1 MAGPVRQPIDV
12 AALEAYI
19 SRAVPDITP
28 PLDVKQFGY
37 GQSNPTYLLTSKPT
51 GQRYVLRKKPPG
63 KLVSKTAHKVEREYR
78 IIHALRDTDVPAP
91 RAYALCEDPA
101 VIGTPF
107 YIMQFL
113 DGRIIEDPS
122 IPGVSPH
129 HRAEMWSDAIR
140 TLAKLHSVDPARVG
154 LGDFGRPHG
163 FYNRQ
168 VKTWRTICEAQA
180 AVTDVDTGLKV
191 GHLPHFAQMTT
202 FFEDPSSQPTD
213 RGTLIHGD
221 YKIDNLVF
229 HKTEPRV
236 IGILDWEMST
246 IGHPLSDLANAL
258 MPFSSA
264 RTVNGPPEARIP
276 HAQAA
281 FLPGA
286 TPGLPAPE
294 QLASTYATAAGL
306 GTGRWDGMEQEL
318 KWTLAFATFRL
329 SAICQGIAARAAVRQ
344 ASSANA
350 QKLGNARGP
359 VAELAWTLVQE
370 FDQHQARA
378 KGSTAKGPS
387 ARI

>member
-1 MAGPVRQPIDV
+1 MTNKSRPHHSASLTHLDTHPETDLLLHSPLARSPNMAGPVRQPIDV

-19 SRAVPDITP
+19 SRAVPDIAP

-51 GQRYVLRKKPPG
+51 GQRFVLRKKPPG

-107 YIMQFL
+107 YIMEFL

-122 IPGVSPH
+122 IPGVSPQ
-129 HRAEMWSDAIR
+129 HRSEMWSAAIR
-140 TLAKLHSVDPARVG
+140 TLAKLHTVDPARLG

-180 AVTDVDTGLKV
+180 AVTDLDTGLEV
-191 GHLPHFAQMTT
+191 GHLPHFTEMTT
-202 FFEDPSSQPTD
+202 FFEDPASQPTD

-236 IGILDWEMST
+236 IGILESVPSPPPDLSVRATLADST
-246 IGHPLSDLANAL
+246 NPL
-258 MPFSSA
+258 A
-264 RTVNGPPEARIP
+264 RPTAGRCPP
-276 HAQAA
+276 
-281 FLPGA
+281 LA
-286 TPGLPAPE
+286 TPSLILPTLSCPSRRPAP
-294 QLASTYATAAGL
+294 
-306 GTGRWDGMEQEL
+306 
-318 KWTLAFATFRL
+318 
-329 SAICQGIAARAAVRQ
+329 
-344 ASSANA
+344 
-350 QKLGNARGP
+350 
-359 VAELAWTLVQE
+359 
-370 FDQHQARA
+370 
-378 KGSTAKGPS
+378 
-387 ARI
+387 